1 MFAEIITIG
10 DELVTGFRVDTNC
23 AFICRQL
30 TSAGYNIRFTT
41 SVGDSI
47 ESMEEAF
54 RLAMRRAS
62 LVVTTGGLGP
72 TDDDITK
79 KAIVKTFKRNLI
91 FHEDILSELKKR
103 YATRGIDMPA
113 INQNQALL
121 PQGARFF
128 PNKNGSA
135 VGICIAEQGKI
146 FVALPGVPQEMEQIV
161 RDELIPY
168 LMSLK
173 TTQHM
178 SSMTL
183 KTTGIVE
190 SKLAELIAPGL
201 KLEQGVKLAYLPGYS
216 GVNLRVLARADDA
229 EEAQANCAKLIAY
242 IENKCDRFIF
252 GREDDTLEGVLG
264 QLLLDNDKTL
274 SVAES
279 CTAGQLGMTITSV
292 SGASKYFIGGEI
304 AYANEAK
311 IDRLGVDREI
321 IEQHGAIS
329 EQCALAMA
337 EGARK
342 LYGTSY
348 ALSVTGIAGPD
359 GGTKEKPVGT
369 TWISLASAHNSFA
382 QKFNFGSERNS
393 NRIRAS
399 YAALELLRKEI
410 LDIK

>member
-1 MFAEIITIG
+1 MNAEIITIG

-30 TSAGYNIRFTT
+30 TSAGYIINFTT

-91 FHEDILSELKKR
+91 FHEDILSEIKER
-103 YATRGIDMPA
+103 YARRGIEMPA

-128 PNKNGSA
+128 PNKTGSA

-146 FVALPGVPQEMEQIV
+146 FVALPGVPREMEQIV
-161 RDELIPY
+161 QDELIPY
-168 LMSLK
+168 LLSLK
-173 TTQHM
+173 TTQNI
-178 SSMTL
+178 SSTTL

-190 SKLAELIAPGL
+190 SRLAELIAPGL

-216 GVNLRVLARADDA
+216 GVNLRIIARADTP
-229 EEAQANCAKLIAY
+229 EEAQAKCNALATEIAK
-242 IENKCDRFIF
+242 KCDKYIF
-252 GREDDTLEGVLG
+252 GRDDDTLEGIVG

-292 SGASKYFIGGEI
+292 SGASRYFVGGGI
-304 AYANEAK
+304 VYANEAK
-311 IDRLGVDREI
+311 IERLGVDPEI
-321 IEQHGAIS
+321 IEKDGAVS
-329 EQCALAMA
+329 EECALAMA
-337 EGARK
+337 EGARQA
-342 LYGTSY
+342 YGSSY

-359 GGTKEKPVGT
+359 GGTEDKPVGT
-369 TWISLASAHNSFA
+369 TWIGLASAHSSIA
-382 QKFNFGSERNS
+382 KKYNFGTERNS

-399 YAALELLRKEI
+399 YAALELLRREI